1 MNAAWTLTAPQT
13 KTPLEEAPL
22 CLPLATRYL
31 PDRLTCT
38 DIPWEA
44 DQEALCRA
52 LLAAPA
58 FSQVP
63 PALTAPRE
71 QLRVIFL
78 CEELF
83 YARQCAATL
92 CALVHRNAPTLPEDD
107 PLQALFDQL
116 EPTEEDVSRVLMTAP
131 ADRLA
136 PRAEAGPTPFSCP
149 APAPLDTSDLRALL
163 LTGEGEPPTAELAD
177 HLAVLEVRDLFL
189 ALRPWERDRALMERL
204 IFEQGFVLCPIGEN
218 DLPYQCRL
226 LAACIRQAGVHLA
239 KDADLVQVVRG
250 LRNYRGERFSEY
262 DFVTL
267 AQRARAAGRGPFT
280 AQQLIPRSW
289 REEGASGRQ
298 ELEAL
303 IGLEG
308 VKDQLRRVLARQVL
322 ERRRALAGQPVEPSC
337 RHLAFAGPPGTCK
350 SMAAR
355 LTARVLREEG
365 CGTGAFVEVGREQL
379 IGGYL
384 GQTSHLVAEAF
395 QKARGGVLFVD
406 EAGAL
411 LTAGDR
417 DIYAQEAIRALV
429 RHMELHPETMVI
441 FAGYPA
447 DIRQLLAA
455 DPGLSSRVARVID
468 FPPCG
473 DGQLCDILDYL
484 ARRRG
489 YRLPEGWR
497 DVCAPFFSRLRRRRG
512 EGFGN
517 GREARRL
524 LEAAVEELALR
535 AAEAPDAPDTPLDAL
550 SLADLEG
557 AADGLLAADHAPVVR
572 PIGFVRREEE

>member
-1 MNAAWTLTAPQT
+1 MNAARTMTAPQT
-13 KTPLEEAPL
+13 KAPPEEAPL

-31 PDRLTCT
+31 PGGVTCT

-44 DQEALCRA
+44 DREALCRA

-58 FSQVP
+58 CAEVP
-63 PALTAPRE
+63 AVLTIPRE

-78 CEELF
+78 CREPF
-83 YARQCAATL
+83 YARQCAAIL
-92 CALVHRNAPTLPEDD
+92 CALAHGNAPALPEDD

-116 EPTEEDVSRVLMTAP
+116 EPAEADNSRVLVSAP
-131 ADRLA
+131 ANRLV
-136 PRAEAGPTPFSCP
+136 PKAETGPMPLSCP
-149 APAPLDTSDLRALL
+149 APTSAAPLDPTGLSALL
-163 LTGEGEPPTAELAD
+163 LTGEGEPPPAELAD
-177 HLAVLEVRDLFL
+177 LLAGLEIRDLFL
-189 ALRPWERDRALMERL
+189 ALGPRERNRELVERL
-204 IFEQGFVLCPIGEN
+204 RFEQSFVLCPLGEN
-218 DLPYQCRL
+218 GLDYQCRL
-226 LAACIRQAGVHLA
+226 LAACARQAGVRLA
-239 KDADLVQVVRG
+239 KDADLARVIRG
-250 LRNYRGERFSEY
+250 LKDYRGERFSEY

-280 AQQLIPRSW
+280 AQQLIPRPW

-303 IGLEG
+303 VGLEG
-308 VKDQLRRVLARQVL
+308 VKNQLHRVLARQVL
-322 ERRRALAGQPVEPSC
+322 ERRRALAGRQAEPSC
-337 RHLAFAGPPGTCK
+337 RNLAFAGPPGTCK
-350 SMAAR
+350 SLAAR
-355 LTARVLREEG
+355 LAAKLLREEG
-365 CGTGAFVEVGREQL
+365 CGTGAFVEAGREQL
-379 IGGYL
+379 IGAYL
-384 GQTSHLVAEAF
+384 GQTSQLVAEAF
-395 QKARGGVLFVD
+395 RKARGGVLFVD

-497 DVCAPFFSRLRRRRG
+497 DVCAPFFSRLRRQKG

-535 AAEAPDAPDTPLDAL
+535 AAEAPDAPLDAL
-550 SLADLEG
+550 SLTDLER
-557 AADGLLAADHAPVVR
+557 AADGLLAADPAPAVR
-572 PIGFVRREEE
+572 PIGFVGRGEE